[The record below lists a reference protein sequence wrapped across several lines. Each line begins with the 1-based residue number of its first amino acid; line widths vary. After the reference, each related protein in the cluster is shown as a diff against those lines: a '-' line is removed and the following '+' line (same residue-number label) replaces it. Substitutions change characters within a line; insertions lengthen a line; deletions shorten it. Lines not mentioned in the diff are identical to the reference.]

1 MTAERLLLK
10 EFLLTDESKTELLG
24 AVLSKLCPGD
34 TTIYLTGDL
43 GAGKTTMTRG
53 LVRACGYHGIV
64 KSPTYTL
71 VEEYHVGERDIYH
84 FDLYRLNDP
93 EELEMMGIRDY
104 FSAGSIRIIEW
115 PSKGEGILPDA
126 DLIVNLVIADNQRRA
141 EISAMTPKGRAV
153 LEPLFFPKAIPE
165 QVVI

>member
-1 MTAERLLLK
+1 
-10 EFLLTDESKTELLG
+10 
-24 AVLSKLCPGD
+24 
-34 TTIYLTGDL
+34 
-43 GAGKTTMTRG
+43 MTRG

>member
-1 MTAERLLLK
+1 MQTKVFPLH
-10 EFLLTDESKTELLG
+10 DETKTELLG
-24 AVLSKLCPGD
+24 AVLSSVCPAD

-53 LVRACGYHGIV
+53 FVRSRGYKGVV

-71 VEEYHVGERDIYH
+71 VEEYQTNGVYVYH

-104 FSAGSIRIIEW
+104 FSPSSVRIVEW
-115 PSKGEGILPDA
+115 PSKGEGILPEA
-126 DLIVNLVIADNQRRA
+126 DLEVNLEIVGNSRNAVIHARN
-141 EISAMTPKGRAV
+141 EKGAAI
-153 LEPLFFPKAIPE
+153 LEKMVFPKPAE
-165 QVVI
+165 L

>member
-1 MTAERLLLK
+1 MQTKVFPLH
-10 EFLLTDESKTELLG
+10 DETKTELLG
-24 AVLSKLCPGD
+24 AVLSSVCPAD

-53 LVRACGYHGIV
+53 FVRSRGYKGVV

-71 VEEYHVGERDIYH
+71 VEEYQTDGVYVYH

-104 FSAGSIRIIEW
+104 FSPSSVRIVEW
-115 PSKGEGILPDA
+115 PSKGEGILPEA
-126 DLIVNLVIADNQRRA
+126 DLEVNLEIVGNSRNAVIYARN
-141 EISAMTPKGRAV
+141 EKGSAI
-153 LEPLFFPKAIPE
+153 LEKMVFPKPAE
-165 QVVI
+165 L

>member
-1 MTAERLLLK
+1 MQTKVFPLH
-10 EFLLTDESKTELLG
+10 DETKTELLG
-24 AVLSKLCPGD
+24 AVLSSVCPAD

-53 LVRACGYHGIV
+53 FVRSRGYKGVV

-71 VEEYHVGERDIYH
+71 VEEYQTDGVYVYH

-104 FSAGSIRIIEW
+104 FSPSSVRIVEW
-115 PSKGEGILPDA
+115 PSKGEGILPEA
-126 DLIVNLVIADNQRRA
+126 DLEVNLEIVGTSRNAVIYARN
-141 EISAMTPKGRAV
+141 EKGAAN
-153 LEPLFFPKAIPE
+153 LEKMVFPKPAE
-165 QVVI
+165 L

>member
-1 MTAERLLLK
+1 MQTKVFPLQ
-10 EFLLTDESKTELLG
+10 DETKTELLG
-24 AVLSKLCPGD
+24 AVLSSICPAD

-53 LVRACGYHGIV
+53 FIRSRGYKGVV

-71 VEEYHVGERDIYH
+71 VEEYQTGDVFVYH

-104 FSAGSIRIIEW
+104 FSPASVRMVEW
-115 PSKGEGILPDA
+115 PSKGEGILPKA
-126 DLIVNLVIADNQRRA
+126 DLEVDLQIVGNSRKAVITAYSEKGTGILD
-141 EISAMTPKGRAV
+141 AMI
-153 LEPLFFPKAIPE
+153 FPKPQE
-165 QVVI
+165 

>member
-1 MTAERLLLK
+1 MQTKVFPLQ
-10 EFLLTDESKTELLG
+10 DETKTELLG
-24 AVLSKLCPGD
+24 AVLSSVCPAD

-53 LVRACGYHGIV
+53 FVRSRGYKGVV

-71 VEEYHVGERDIYH
+71 VEEYLTDGIYVYH

-104 FSAGSIRIIEW
+104 FSPSSVRIVEW
-115 PSKGEGILPDA
+115 PSKGEGILPEA
-126 DLIVNLVIADNQRRA
+126 DLEVNLEIVGNSRNAVIHALNEKGGVILEKMVFPRPA
-141 EISAMTPKGRAV
+141 E
-153 LEPLFFPKAIPE
+153 
-165 QVVI
+165 Q

>member
-1 MTAERLLLK
+1 MQTKVFPLQ
-10 EFLLTDESKTELLG
+10 DETKTELLG
-24 AVLSKLCPGD
+24 AVLSSICPAD

-53 LVRACGYHGIV
+53 FVRSRGYKGVV

-71 VEEYHVGERDIYH
+71 VEEYQTDGVYVYH

-104 FSAGSIRIIEW
+104 FSPSSVRIVEW
-115 PSKGEGILPDA
+115 PSKGEGILPEA
-126 DLIVNLVIADNQRRA
+126 DLEVNLEIVGNSRNAVIYARN
-141 EISAMTPKGRAV
+141 EKGAAI
-153 LEPLFFPKAIPE
+153 LEKMVFPKPAE
-165 QVVI
+165 L

>member
-1 MTAERLLLK
+1 MQTKVFPLH
-10 EFLLTDESKTELLG
+10 DETKTELLG
-24 AVLSKLCPGD
+24 AVLSSVCPAD

-53 LVRACGYHGIV
+53 FVRSRGYKGVV

-71 VEEYHVGERDIYH
+71 VEEYHTDGVYVYH

-104 FSAGSIRIIEW
+104 FSPSSVRIVEW
-115 PSKGEGILPDA
+115 PSKGEGILPEA
-126 DLIVNLVIADNQRRA
+126 DLEVNLEIVGNSRNAVIYARN
-141 EISAMTPKGRAV
+141 EKGAAI
-153 LEPLFFPKAIPE
+153 LEKMVFPKPAE
-165 QVVI
+165 L